1 MGRGTVKTAYLG
13 YFVNAGLERLGRS
26 GGLGVALLTGT
37 AAFYFS
43 ALQPAQ
49 EDLEVLQRRLE
60 RAERFQPAA
69 SAPRPANAASQM
81 EQFMQFFPP
90 LESAPKWLAAVYS
103 VAERERLELLQ
114 GTYKLSEDPALAL
127 AHYRVALPVRGSYTQ
142 IRRFVA
148 GVLDAVPVASLEG
161 IAFQREK
168 VSEGRVEAKVT
179 LALHLQVAP
188 HATRRATSAQIARV
202 AAAAPGDE

>member
-1 MGRGTVKTAYLG
+1 MGRGTVKAAYLN

-26 GGLGVALLTGT
+26 GGLGIALLTGT

-49 EDLEVLQRRLE
+49 EELEVLERRLQ
-60 RAERFQPAA
+60 RAERVQPP
-69 SAPRPANAASQM
+69 SSSPRTAHAASQM
-81 EQFMQFFPP
+81 DEFLQFFPP
-90 LESAPKWLAAVYS
+90 LESAPKWLGAVYS

-114 GTYKLSEDPALAL
+114 GTYKLSEDPALPL
-127 AHYRVALPVRGSYTQ
+127 AHYRVLLPVRGSYTQ

-161 IAFQREK
+161 IAFQRER
-168 VSEGRVEAKVT
+168 VSEGGVEAKVALT
-179 LALHLQVAP
+179 LHLQAAP
-188 HATRRATSAQIARV
+188 NATPRATPAQVARV
-202 AAAAPGDE
+202 AATAQGDE